1 MQNYYINIVL
11 GTNQEDLYSL
21 VSTVV
26 NEYPDYPSFFLAEC
40 TDEQALELR
49 NNPQVRFIENLAE
62 LAEAEEE
69 DATKPVNQ
77 VGRASV
83 PNGLANVKG
92 TGNWGLIRHT
102 NDINPYALEDTLYD
116 KTYNYNYDGTGVD
129 FVANLAGMVDVDSAE
144 YKTNG
149 VSRIQQFQWNTLT
162 GMGDLTTINYS
173 ATAVPSNH
181 GSAVLAVACSNTYG
195 WATGSNIYI
204 IPRNQISSPTD
215 RYLAVQKF
223 HEQKGNSRP
232 TIMVSS
238 YGSSAGGGGVAYVNT
253 TTFRGNTNVQL
264 SGHSP
269 LKRNWHAQV
278 PFELGMNYK
287 FKAGYAEA
295 ANEKNAVGAAVQAMT
310 DAGVIAVNSAG
321 NYGHKCDHPGGADWN
336 NNYISLFHPD
346 NPPVYYNRGSQEWSN
361 DSVVVANLSSRFDTW
376 ANNQEELYNSS
387 NRGPRCDTSA
397 CGFLRIGSGL
407 FGATTYTGQGTSF
420 SAPNVAGMA
429 ALILEKYP
437 TTTPYQMRR
446 FFRETAVSSANMYTG
461 KTTYA
466 TGLGNYGDPE
476 YFSDGIALQGFS
488 GNIAYLDPT
497 LPDDPTALFP
507 SSGSY
512 TYPAEPTAENQ
523 GIGFT
528 TAQINTKLASI

>member
-49 NNPQVRFIENLAE
+49 NNPQVRFIENLAKLE
-62 LAEAEEE
+62 EGEEE

-77 VGRASV
+77 VGRSSTPASV
-83 PNGLANVKG
+83 GTVQG
-92 TGNWGLIRHT
+92 TGNWGLIRHI

-116 KTYNYNYDGTGVD
+116 KTYTYNYDGTGVD
-129 FVANLAGMVDVDSAE
+129 FVANIEGMVDVDNAE

-162 GMGDLTTINYS
+162 GLSGFPTIDYS
-173 ATAVPSNH
+173 ASAAQGNH
-181 GSAVLAVACSNTYG
+181 GKMVLAVACSNTYG

-215 RYLAVQKF
+215 YYLAVQKF

-232 TIMVSS
+232 TIMVAS
-238 YGSSAGGGGVAYVNT
+238 YSLAGSAGGGWVQNI
-253 TTFRGNTNVQL
+253 TFRGNANTQPNGL
-264 SGHSP
+264 DPRKRAANSSANTIGMP
-269 LKRNWHAQV
+269 LV
-278 PFELGMNYK
+278 YK
-287 FKAGYAEA
+287 TGYAEA
-295 ANEKNAVGAAVQAMT
+295 ANEKSAVGAAVQAMT

-321 NYGHKCDHPGGADWN
+321 NYAQKCDHPGGSDWN
-336 NNYISLFHPD
+336 NNYINSNTSSAQH
-346 NPPVYYNRGSQEWSN
+346 YNRGAQEWSN
-361 DSVVVANLSSRFDTW
+361 DSVVVANLSSSFDTW
-376 ANNQEELYNSS
+376 ANNTEELYFSS
-387 NRGPRCDTSA
+387 NKGPRCDTSA
-397 CGFLRIGSGL
+397 CGFLKVGSEI
-407 FGATTYTGQGTSF
+407 FGAGASYTGQGTSF

-446 FFRETAVSSANMYTG
+446 FFRETAVSSANVYTG

-476 YFSDGIALQGFS
+476 YFNDAIALQGFS
-488 GNIAYLDPT
+488 GNIAYFNPT

-512 TYPAEPTAENQ
+512 TYPAETSESQ
-523 GIGFT
+523 GIAFT

>member
-1 MQNYYINIVL
+1 
-11 GTNQEDLYSL
+11 
-21 VSTVV
+21 
-26 NEYPDYPSFFLAEC
+26 
-40 TDEQALELR
+40 
-49 NNPQVRFIENLAE
+49 
-62 LAEAEEE
+62 
-69 DATKPVNQ
+69 
-77 VGRASV
+77 
-83 PNGLANVKG
+83 
-92 TGNWGLIRHT
+92 
-102 NDINPYALEDTLYD
+102 
-116 KTYNYNYDGTGVD
+116 
-129 FVANLAGMVDVDSAE
+129 
-144 YKTNG
+144 
-149 VSRIQQFQWNTLT
+149 
-162 GMGDLTTINYS
+162 
-173 ATAVPSNH
+173 
-181 GSAVLAVACSNTYG
+181 
-195 WATGSNIYI
+195 
-204 IPRNQISSPTD
+204 
-215 RYLAVQKF
+215 
-223 HEQKGNSRP
+223 
-232 TIMVSS
+232 
-238 YGSSAGGGGVAYVNT
+238 
-253 TTFRGNTNVQL
+253 
-264 SGHSP
+264 
-269 LKRNWHAQV
+269 
-278 PFELGMNYK
+278 
-287 FKAGYAEA
+287 
-295 ANEKNAVGAAVQAMT
+295 
-310 DAGVIAVNSAG
+310 
-321 NYGHKCDHPGGADWN
+321 
-336 NNYISLFHPD
+336 
-346 NPPVYYNRGSQEWSN
+346 
-361 DSVVVANLSSRFDTW
+361 VVVANLSSRFDTW

>member
-26 NEYPDYPSFFLAEC
+26 NEYPDYPGFFLAEC

-77 VGRASV
+77 VGRSSMPTSPA
-83 PNGLANVKG
+83 AVKG

-129 FVANLAGMVDVDSAE
+129 FVANLAGMVDVDLEE

-162 GMGDLTTINYS
+162 GMEDLTTINYS

-204 IPRNQISSPTD
+204 MPRNQITSYTD

-232 TIMVSS
+232 TIMVAS
-238 YGSSAGGGGVAYVNT
+238 YGRAGSADGGYLTNI
-253 TTFRGNTNVQL
+253 TFRGNTNVQPN
-264 SGHSP
+264 GNHP
-269 LKRNWHAQV
+269 QKRNSNATI
-278 PFELGMNYK
+278 PFELGITRV
-287 FKAGYAEA
+287 FKQGYEE
-295 ANEKNAVGAAVQAMT
+295 NPIYKNAVGAAVQAMT
-310 DAGVIAVNSAG
+310 DAGVILVNSAG
-321 NYGHKCDHPGGADWN
+321 NYGGKCDHPGGADWN
-336 NNYISLFHPD
+336 NNFESQFHPD
-346 NPPVYYNRGSQEWSN
+346 NPALYYNRGSQEWST
-361 DSVVVANLSSRFDTW
+361 DSVVVSQLSSRFDTW
-376 ANNQEELYNSS
+376 ADNQEELIHNS
-387 NRGPRCDTSA
+387 NRGPRCDTAA
-397 CGFLRIGSGL
+397 CGFFRIGSEIIEEG
-407 FGATTYTGQGTSF
+407 YTARGTSF

-429 ALILEKYP
+429 ALVLEKYP

-476 YFSDGIALQGFS
+476 YFSDGVALQGFS

-512 TYPAEPTAENQ
+512 TYPAEPTSESQ